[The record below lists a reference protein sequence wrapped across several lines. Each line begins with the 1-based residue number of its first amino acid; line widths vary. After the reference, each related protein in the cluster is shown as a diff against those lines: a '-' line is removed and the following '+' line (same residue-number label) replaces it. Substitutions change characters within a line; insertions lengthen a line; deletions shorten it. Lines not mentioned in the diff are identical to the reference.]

1 MSDDTIYAVKLVV
14 FSILIGLGII
24 GVILR
29 VRESQAEKKNEEK
42 KP

>member
-14 FSILIGLGII
+14 FSILIALGIV
-24 GVILR
+24 GFVLR
-29 VRESQAEKKNEEK
+29 LKESKAEKEK